1 MRTYFY
7 TILAVIS
14 ILFFS
19 GEFLCSQ
26 NMDSEGVT
34 LYKEKNYSKAQAYF
48 EKALEESDQNAEA
61 QYYLGLIA
69 MDYNRN
75 YSKAIPYL
83 EKAVELDP
91 NKADYHFAFGRALGE
106 KAQNANV
113 LSQTLLA
120 PKIKSAFERAIELK
134 PDHLGGHIGLCRYYL
149 YAPFVVGGSVSKAL
163 DQAEEIVRIDAFQG
177 YMMYAAIYDYD
188 KDEPNMIVYFK
199 KAITA
204 NPKRY
209 EPYHRLGYIS
219 LNKKEIDDAI
229 TYFDKMVECAPNDP
243 NSYDSR
249 GDGYMAK
256 NMTDEALKN
265 YQKALSVNPK
275 FAPSM
280 FNVALCYEKKNMK
293 KEALD
298 YYKLFVS
305 SFPNDKKASDAKDKI
320 ESLEENN

>member
-1 MRTYFY
+1 M
-7 TILAVIS
+7 
-14 ILFFS
+14 
-19 GEFLCSQ
+19 
-26 NMDSEGVT
+26 
-34 LYKEKNYSKAQAYF
+34 KAKTYF

-69 MDYNRN
+69 LDYNRN
-75 YSKAIPYL
+75 YSKALPYL

-91 NKADYHFAFGRALGE
+91 SQADYHFSYGRTLGE
-106 KAQNANV
+106 KTQNANV
-113 LSQTLLA
+113 LSQTFLA
-120 PKIKSAFERAIELK
+120 PKIKSAFEKSIELK

-163 DQAEEIVRIDAFQG
+163 AQAEDIIRIDAFSG
-177 YMMYAAIYDYD
+177 YMMYGEIYEYE
-188 KDEPNMIVYFK
+188 KDEPNKTVYFK
-199 KAITA
+199 KAIDA

-209 EPYHRLGYIS
+209 EPYHRLGYIY
-219 LNKKEIDDAI
+219 LNRNEPDEAVS
-229 TYFDKMVECAPNDP
+229 YFDKMVECAPNDP

-265 YQKALSVNPK
+265 YLKALSINPK
-275 FAPSM
+275 FAPSV

-298 YYKLFVS
+298 YYKQFVS
-305 SFPNDKKASDAKDKI
+305 SFPKDKKTSDAKDKI
-320 ESLEENN
+320 ESLEESN